1 MPTVNNERRFFA
13 MQNTMDLSIDSSAE
27 ENYYEQ
33 ILDDLLSISDTPT
46 EESSNDALELKEK
59 APFQKEVIFNK
70 LLPYA
75 DELDNEADALLA
87 KIKANLGRCVML
99 REIKPGCV
107 IWSNML
113 HK

>member
-1 MPTVNNERRFFA
+1 
-13 MQNTMDLSIDSSAE
+13 MDLAGDLDDDYFQQSA
-27 ENYYEQ
+27 
-33 ILDDLLSISDTPT
+33 DDLLSNDTPT
-46 EESSNDALELKEK
+46 EELLSDLDKTN
-59 APFQKEVIFNK
+59 FQREILFNK

-87 KIKANLGRCVML
+87 KVKANLGRCVML

-107 IWSNML
+107 FWSNML